1 MQQTNCTNDFIL
13 IKDIPSNWFP
23 LFSLIMEGKYNNMPV
38 PSKLDVYGVDNDGNK
53 EKLEPLIL
61 SDWDIDNRKITF
73 HFNNELIRDSYEY
86 ANLGLDVHDN
96 SIAVLLV
103 K

>member
-1 MQQTNCTNDFIL
+1 MQQTNCTKDFTL

-53 EKLEPLIL
+53 EKLEPLVL
-61 SDWDIDNRKITF
+61 SNWDIDNLKITF